1 MKPANCYILAI
12 NAGSSSIKFAM
23 FEAGGALERIF
34 DGRID
39 RIGPDAAL
47 RVDSTNQAGSIS
59 RPVAAPDHIAAVG
72 VLIDWIE
79 TRDEGKALA
88 AIGHRV
94 VHGGPDFT
102 APQTVSPALLEEMR
116 RLSPFDPQHMPQAI
130 ALIEAFARRYPELPQ
145 VACFDTAF
153 FHDLP
158 RVAQLLPIPRRYEAQ
173 GIRRY
178 GFHGLSYAFLM
189 DELASQAGAEAARSR
204 VILAHLGN
212 GASLAAMHERK
223 PVDTSMAFTPAAGMP
238 MGTRS
243 GDVDPGLAAYFARS
257 ENMTAEQFDHMVN
270 SQSGLLGMSETT
282 SDVRELLA
290 RETQDVRAAEAIA
303 VFCYQIRKWI
313 GAFSAAL
320 GGLDQLVFSGGVGEN
335 APEIRARI
343 CDGLGFLGV
352 DLIPARNAE
361 NAPLISS
368 GIAHVAVRVIP
379 TNEELTIAR
388 SVERILEQGQAIDG
402 NAPS

>member
-1 MKPANCYILAI
+1 MNLAGRYIMAI
-12 NAGSSSIKFAM
+12 NAGSSSVKFAL
-23 FEAGGALERIF
+23 FQTGGARQHIF
-34 DGRID
+34 KGGID
-39 RIGPDAAL
+39 RIGPDAVL
-47 RVDSTNQAGSIS
+47 RVGSADPAQIIS
-59 RPVAAPDHIAAVG
+59 RPVAASDHIAAVS
-72 VLIDWIE
+72 VLIDWIK
-79 TRDEGKALA
+79 TRDEGKSLA

-94 VHGGPDFT
+94 VHGGPDYN
-102 APQTVSPALLEEMR
+102 APQSVTQALLEEMR
-116 RLSPFDPQHMPQAI
+116 RLTTLDPQHMPQAI
-130 ALIEAFARRYPELPQ
+130 ALIEAFARNYPDLPQ
-145 VACFDTAF
+145 VVCFDTAF

-158 RVAQLLPIPRRYEAQ
+158 RVARLLPIPRRYD
-173 GIRRY
+173 GRGVRRY
-178 GFHGLSYAFLM
+178 GFHGLSYSFLM
-189 DELASQAGAEAARSR
+189 DELARQAGAEAAQGR

-212 GASLAAMHERK
+212 GASIAAMHERK
-223 PVDTSMAFTPAAGMP
+223 PLDTSMAFTPAAGVP

-243 GDVDPGLAAYFARS
+243 GDIDPGLAAYFARS

-290 RETQDVRAAEAIA
+290 RETQDVRAAEAVA

-335 APEIRARI
+335 AAEVRTRI
-343 CDGLGFLGV
+343 CDGLSFLGV
-352 DLIPARNAE
+352 DLDHTRNAE
-361 NAPLISS
+361 NAPVISS

-388 SVERILEQGQAIDG
+388 SVELILELGQ
-402 NAPS
+402 SH

>member
-1 MKPANCYILAI
+1 MNLAGRYIMAI
-12 NAGSSSIKFAM
+12 NAGSSSVKFAL
-23 FEAGGALERIF
+23 FQTGGARQHIF
-34 DGRID
+34 KGGID
-39 RIGPDAAL
+39 RIGPDAVL
-47 RVDSTNQAGSIS
+47 RVGSADPAQIIS
-59 RPVAAPDHIAAVG
+59 RPVAASDHIAAVS
-72 VLIDWIE
+72 VLIDWIK
-79 TRDEGKALA
+79 TRDEGKSLA

-94 VHGGPDFT
+94 VHGGPDYN
-102 APQTVSPALLEEMR
+102 APQSVTQALLEEMR
-116 RLSPFDPQHMPQAI
+116 RLTPLDPQHMPQAI
-130 ALIEAFARRYPELPQ
+130 ALIEAFARNYPDLPQ
-145 VACFDTAF
+145 VVCFDTAF

-158 RVAQLLPIPRRYEAQ
+158 RVARLLPIPRRYD
-173 GIRRY
+173 GRGVRRY
-178 GFHGLSYAFLM
+178 GFHGLSYSFLM
-189 DELASQAGAEAARSR
+189 DELARQAGAEAAQGR

-212 GASLAAMHERK
+212 GASIAAMHERK
-223 PVDTSMAFTPAAGMP
+223 PLDTSMAFTPAAGVP

-243 GDVDPGLAAYFARS
+243 GDIDPGLAAYFARS

-290 RETQDVRAAEAIA
+290 RETQDVRAAEAVA

-335 APEIRARI
+335 AAEVRTRI
-343 CDGLGFLGV
+343 CDGLSFLGV
-352 DLIPARNAE
+352 DLDHTRNAE
-361 NAPLISS
+361 NAPVISS

-388 SVERILEQGQAIDG
+388 SVELILELGQ
-402 NAPS
+402 SH